1 MLCIIYLFVLFDVWS
16 HLTLQTVKQT
26 HIWDYTHYNPE
37 LHTGRRICAFS
48 LSTQLSQHCFLWTQ
62 MLITHTHTHW
72 ECLVAFI
79 PQLALNKLCAERW
92 HTHSEVI
99 MSEETVFLPKLF
111 PQSEWTSVHKYS
123 FLQAGY
129 KSLVIYSNQKL
140 YVVIQG
146 TTRLYEIISPCNK
159 PHWHGTI
166 FFWSGFIWLL
176 RNTFKKQLWLECTKW
191 PWPSWLFMTR
201 SLSKNIRWSFN
212 DMKSLVEVFIFQME

>member
-1 MLCIIYLFVLFDVWS
+1 MFDHILLCRQSNKHTFGITPITTQNYTQEEGYVLLAYLHKCPSIAFCERKCSS
-16 HLTLQTVKQT
+16 H
-26 HIWDYTHYNPE
+26 
-37 LHTGRRICAFS
+37 
-48 LSTQLSQHCFLWTQ
+48 
-62 MLITHTHTHW
+62 THTHTHW

-99 MSEETVFLPKLF
+99 MSEETVLLPKLF

-140 YVVIQG
+140 YFVIQG
-146 TTRLYEIISPCNK
+146 TARLYEIISPCNK

-166 FFWSGFIWLL
+166 LFWSGFIWLL

-191 PWPSWLFMTR
+191 PWISWLFMTR